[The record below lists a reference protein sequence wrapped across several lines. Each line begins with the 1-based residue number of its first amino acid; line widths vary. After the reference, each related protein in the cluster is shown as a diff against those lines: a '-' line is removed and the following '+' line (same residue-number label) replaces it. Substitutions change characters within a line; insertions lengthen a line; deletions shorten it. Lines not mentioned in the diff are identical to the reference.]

1 MRRTECVSFQA
12 LSKLK
17 ERIDAGRLKNEF
29 KVANALGR
37 ITSKYPSIA
46 KHYEIKPLYDI
57 TSENQNLRKLKSLE
71 VKELESNS
79 KRASLYG
86 CYTITTSHKD
96 LDAKEI
102 WNLYMTLVRV
112 EEAFRSLKS
121 DLGLRPVYHQLA
133 ERTAAHLFI
142 SVLAVPYYGWN
153 RIRLVDKWRYEA
165 FFDHQGDT
173 LHPYTYPPSSL
184 QTIRTRSIT
193 CGSLPLLERV
203 PQGDLRHLEGKG
215 HLL

>member
-1 MRRTECVSFQA
+1 MRRTERVSFQA

-17 ERIDAGRLKNEF
+17 ERIEAGRLKNEF

-37 ITSKYPSIA
+37 ITSNANTKYPSIA

-96 LDAKEI
+96 LNAKEI

-153 RIRLVDKWRYEA
+153 RIRLADKWRYETLVYY
-165 FFDHQGDT
+165 QRDT

-184 QTIRTRSIT
+184 
-193 CGSLPLLERV
+193 
-203 PQGDLRHLEGKG
+203 
-215 HLL
+215 